1 MQVTITRLYETYP
14 AAVRVVEALLIAGV
28 PAQDISLISNN
39 SENWLDP
46 GPIDAKVDPGT
57 ADAQVIESKPTDIK
71 PSAAQPSDV
80 KTAATKP
87 VEPAEA
93 TSDAAGARS
102 DRVESGLVGASIGA
116 AAGTAGTAIGTLAML
131 VIPGVGPA
139 VGVGWLLGLLVAGA
153 AVGGVTG
160 GLLGALAGA
169 GVNEADAA
177 VYAEGV
183 RRGGSVVTARVS
195 PANVPKVESVMEEG
209 AVNIA
214 ERRADFSRSGWQTFD
229 PAAPPY
235 SADQVRNE
243 RLLHRAA

>member
-1 MQVTITRLYETYP
+1 MQVTIARLYETYP
-14 AAVRVVEALLIAGV
+14 AAVRVVDALLIAGV

-39 SENWLDP
+39 SDNWFDP
-46 GPIDAKVDPGT
+46 STTNAKV
-57 ADAQVIESKPTDIK
+57 VESKPTDIK

-80 KTAATKP
+80 KSDPTKSATP
-87 VEPAEA
+87 
-93 TSDAAGARS
+93 DAAGASS
-102 DRVESGLVGASIGA
+102 DRVEGGLVGAAIGA
-116 AAGTAGTAIGTLAML
+116 IAATAGTAIGTLAML
-131 VIPGVGPA
+131 AIPGVGPV
-139 VGVGWLLGLLVAGA
+139 VGAGWLLGFLVAGA

-160 GLLGALAGA
+160 GLLGALASA

-183 RRGGSVVTARVS
+183 RRGGSVVAARIS

-214 ERRADFSRSGWQTFD
+214 ERRADFRRSGWQTFD

>member
-1 MQVTITRLYETYP
+1 MQVTIARLYETYP

-28 PAQDISLISNN
+28 PAQDISVISNN
-39 SENWLDP
+39 SDNWL
-46 GPIDAKVDPGT
+46 DPGT
-57 ADAQVIESKPTDIK
+57 ADAKVIESKPTDIK

-80 KTAATKP
+80 KSAATKP
-87 VEPAEA
+87 VEPAKA
-93 TSDAAGARS
+93 TPDAAEARS
-102 DRVESGLVGASIGA
+102 DPVEGGLVGAAIGA
-116 AAGTAGTAIGTLAML
+116 VAATAGTAIGTLAML
-131 VIPGVGPA
+131 VIPGIGPA
-139 VGVGWLLGLLVAGA
+139 VGAGWLFALLVAGA

-160 GLLGALAGA
+160 GLLGALASA

-183 RRGGSVVTARVS
+183 RRGGSVVAARVS

-209 AVNIA
+209 AINIA
-214 ERRADFSRSGWQTFD
+214 ERRADFRRSGWQTFD

-235 SADQVRNE
+235 SADQVRTE